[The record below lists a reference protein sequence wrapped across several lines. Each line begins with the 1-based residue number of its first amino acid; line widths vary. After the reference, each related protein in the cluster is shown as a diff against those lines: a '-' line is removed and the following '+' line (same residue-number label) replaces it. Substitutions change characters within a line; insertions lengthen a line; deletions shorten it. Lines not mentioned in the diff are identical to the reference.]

1 MLISNIL
8 GLGPGV
14 PGRSRRGY
22 AFAAALTAAVY
33 AGAVPAAAEGAP
45 PTAAGGSG
53 VAERPAHPVVAPAS
67 PSGPPVDTTAVGP
80 ERGEVIGSRLPGA
93 PEPLAP
99 GGARTLVPAV
109 IGGAVGLALFAAG
122 GVLAAARGRGGRGG
136 RQHG

>member
-14 PGRSRRGY
+14 SGRSRRGY

-45 PTAAGGSG
+45 HTAAGGSG

-80 ERGEVIGSRLPGA
+80 DRGEVIGSRLPGA